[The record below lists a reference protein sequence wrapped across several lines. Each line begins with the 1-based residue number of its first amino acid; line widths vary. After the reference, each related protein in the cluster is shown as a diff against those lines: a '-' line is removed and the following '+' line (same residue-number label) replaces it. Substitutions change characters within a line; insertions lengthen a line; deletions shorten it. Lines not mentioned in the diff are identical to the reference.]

1 MNWDRIVGQWKEQG
15 GKAVRHWGKKMN
27 DELAGVGGK
36 YEELARR
43 LQKKY
48 GIAKE
53 EAKRQVDEFKRMV
66 KQLKKSKKS

>member
-1 MNWDRIVGQWKEQG
+1 MNWDRIVGQWKEQR
-15 GKAVRHWGKKMN
+15 GKAVRHWGKMMN
-27 DELAGVGGK
+27 DELAGVAGK
-36 YEELARR
+36 YEELAGR